1 MQMQYVLTGFTHD
14 MGFRVFAFERIG
26 EDRIRT
32 TFTVK
37 TDLALIR
44 RYGIRLQDLPLMCR
58 GILEQETEGEVSRA
72 LTFTEDA
79 MSLHAKNS
87 AAARDL
93 AAQKRKAPR
102 RPPSENVGAA
112 WRAPQS

>member
-1 MQMQYVLTGFTHD
+1 MQFVLTGFTHD
-14 MGFRVFAFERIG
+14 MGFRVFAFDRIG

-32 TFTVK
+32 RFTVR

-58 GILEQETEGEVSRA
+58 GILEQGNEDEENRT

-79 MSLHAKNS
+79 MCLHAKNS
-87 AAARDL
+87 AAARDA

-112 WRAPQS
+112 WRAPQA